1 MRALQ
6 ALARRSG
13 CGVTLGLAER
23 DGVRVYNSAIC
34 IDADGTLLG
43 HHRKLQLFGPM
54 EAASFTP
61 GESGYAVFDLCGR
74 RTGLLI
80 CYDVEFPGHVA
91 ALRDLGAELILVP
104 TANPAGYEQV
114 PRILLPA
121 RAHEARAT
129 IAYANFC
136 GTERGLAFGGLSV
149 IVGPDAQPL
158 AQAGTGEAL
167 LVVDLAPVAAIAPD
181 RLSDHGTAY
190 RPVPH

>member
-61 GESGYAVFDLCGR
+61 ASRAMQCSIFAGG
-74 RTGLLI
+74 
-80 CYDVEFPGHVA
+80 
-91 ALRDLGAELILVP
+91 ALG
-104 TANPAGYEQV
+104 
-114 PRILLPA
+114 
-121 RAHEARAT
+121 
-129 IAYANFC
+129 C
-136 GTERGLAFGGLSV
+136 
-149 IVGPDAQPL
+149 
-158 AQAGTGEAL
+158 
-167 LVVDLAPVAAIAPD
+167 
-181 RLSDHGTAY
+181 
-190 RPVPH
+190 